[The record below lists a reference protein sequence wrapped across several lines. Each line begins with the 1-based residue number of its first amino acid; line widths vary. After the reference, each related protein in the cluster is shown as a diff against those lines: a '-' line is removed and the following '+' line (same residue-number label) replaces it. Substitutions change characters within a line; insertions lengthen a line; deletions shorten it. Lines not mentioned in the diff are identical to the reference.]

1 MVLVVKIGSSNFAI
15 RPYFVKNSVISWI
28 LNAAAIFPRSK
39 FLKSFWFNWEIFWYT
54 FWEGITCW
62 GFFSFRSKILDLKLQ
77 KNAEKFWFGIFLTF
91 QGLFCSS
98 SCKFSWKI
106 IHSQKV
112 YQKFS
117 PFIQYLLKN
126 FDLGKIAAGFKI
138 QEIALFL
145 TKYGRIA
152 KLGDPILTTNTIFW
166 NL

>member
-1 MVLVVKIGSSNFAI
+1 MVLAVKIGSSNFAI
-15 RPYFVKNSVISWI
+15 RPYLVKNSVISWI

-77 KNAEKFWFGIFLTF
+77 KNAEKFWFGIFFDFSRLILLLLVQIFLKNYTF
-91 QGLFCSS
+91 PKSISKVLS
-98 SCKFSWKI
+98 
-106 IHSQKV
+106 IHPVS
-112 YQKFS
+112 F
-117 PFIQYLLKN
+117 KN
-126 FDLGKIAAGFKI
+126 FDLGKMAAGFKI

-145 TKYGRIA
+145 TKYGRIV
-152 KLGDPILTTNTIFW
+152 KLGDPILTTNTIVW